1 MAITLDDRIR
11 EDLGYL
17 YNRQEMAGANSLQGT
32 IKKRNTVMVFSPRLL
47 PQHFTGDRNAK
58 TVFVMLNPGYGI
70 RPSEESDV
78 KLEQIEWQDF
88 DRKTKDYNSCSLDSF
103 IKCYKCRLENYGN
116 LDFDRSDN
124 FDLKQAAFIK
134 SWYGSGIDIPD
145 CYLCQEYMRK
155 VAKRNVLMQ
164 KLQLELVPY
173 CSRTFDSFVK
183 GKKQKFF
190 PYLET
195 LLDEIFRVERT
206 YVIFASAKFEELF
219 REYNSTNKTFDLT
232 NKDNA
237 IQLTQKLIGTCK
249 VVKINYKGKTIKA
262 LIAKTF
268 PSQALP
274 NAYDLMECYG
284 KFCYNS
290 FINCP

>member
-1 MAITLDDRIR
+1 
-11 EDLGYL
+11 
-17 YNRQEMAGANSLQGT
+17 
-32 IKKRNTVMVFSPRLL
+32 
-47 PQHFTGDRNAK
+47 
-58 TVFVMLNPGYGI
+58 
-70 RPSEESDV
+70 
-78 KLEQIEWQDF
+78 
-88 DRKTKDYNSCSLDSF
+88 
-103 IKCYKCRLENYGN
+103 
-116 LDFDRSDN
+116 
-124 FDLKQAAFIK
+124 
-134 SWYGSGIDIPD
+134 
-145 CYLCQEYMRK
+145 
-155 VAKRNVLMQ
+155 MQ

-219 REYNSTNKTFDLT
+219 REYNLTNKTFDLT

-290 FINCP
+290 FINCQ